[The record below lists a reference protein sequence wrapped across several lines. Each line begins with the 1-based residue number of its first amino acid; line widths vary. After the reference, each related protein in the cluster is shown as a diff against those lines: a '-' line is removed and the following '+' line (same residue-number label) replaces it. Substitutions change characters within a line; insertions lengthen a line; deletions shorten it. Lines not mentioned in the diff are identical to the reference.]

1 MVSLRALNRYGQC
14 SPIPGAYGLALPH
27 LSLRILIQ
35 NNFRARAC
43 ATIKQK
49 NKPRESA
56 MSTEQLKVPHEMRA
70 VAERSIE
77 RAKRAFDTYIRVTQ
91 EAVGAVEL
99 CVESGQVGAQEVG
112 IRAMHFA
119 LRNAVTAFEFAQKIV
134 QAKSISEFIRLLN
147 DYLQSQMQ
155 IMSDQVKDLGETLSW
170 TAADSIKDRKS
181 GPLSS

>member
-1 MVSLRALNRYGQC
+1 LTRGAPAHFDPEQC
-14 SPIPGAYGLALPH
+14 SREVVPH
-27 LSLRILIQ
+27 NQ
-35 NNFRARAC
+35 NKKKR
-43 ATIKQK
+43 
-49 NKPRESA
+49 RESA
-56 MSTEQLKVPHEMRA
+56 MNTQQFDIPSEMRA

-77 RAKRAFDTYIRVTQ
+77 RAKHAFDTYIRAAQ
-91 EAVGAVEL
+91 EAVGAVEQR
-99 CVESGQVGAQEVG
+99 VESGHVDAQEVG
-112 IRAMHFA
+112 KRAMHSA
-119 LRNAVTAFEFAQKIV
+119 LRNAVTTFEFAQKIV